1 MNKTWKRQVFRHTA
15 LYTAILMFS
24 HTGGGGGAQ
33 AQTQTQTHKYAIV
46 MNGQN
51 LPEVKWGQDYKKL
64 AQKSNERQFTH
75 TTNFHIKKNV
85 TLSFNNID
93 EVVAEK
99 KDVVV
104 FGTATYLPPYG
115 KVSGFDADKLKK
127 RGDALGWIKTT
138 KPGLV
143 GYSYEGVTC
152 QNNYNNASSGCPE
165 LIYKT
170 QFSFG
175 QQGLKKKTTGGLDI
189 AEDKSRDNSPI
200 YKLQD
205 YPGLGVSFNLS
216 SESLVKSIKYNKII
230 SSFSEGV
237 TQQNGT
243 QNQHKD
249 KNLVYT
255 TGDYQY
261 KNKYSSRYVGQ
272 NEHSAIAFYLNAKL
286 HLLDKKNI
294 KNIAQGKTV
303 NLGTLKSYV
312 EPTAEWKNKRQ
323 NYFQGNWT
331 FEDKGTVSV
340 KLKLPEVKAG
350 RCVNKNNP
358 NPNAKAPSPAL
369 TAPALWFGPVQN
381 GKVQMYSASVSTY
394 PDSSSSQIFLQNL
407 SRKDDTS
414 KPGRYSLK
422 PLSTSEIKSKEPN
435 FTGRQ
440 TIIRLDGRVQQI
452 KLGQSNN
459 EVVGFNGNSNNATFG
474 IVSEGSFM
482 PDTSEWK
489 KVLLPWTVRVF
500 ADDSKFKEFNKEEKD
515 NKPKYSQKYRSRDNG
530 KRERNLGD
538 IVNSPIVA
546 VGGYLATSAN
556 DGMVHIFKK
565 GNGGD
570 ERNYSLKLSY
580 IPGTMPRKDI
590 ENKDSTLAKELRA
603 FAEKG
608 YVGDRYGVDGG
619 FVLRQVNLNG
629 KDHVFMFGAMGFGGR
644 GAYAL
649 DLTKADGSDPT
660 KASLFDVKD
669 NGNNGNNGNNRVEL
683 GYTVGTPQIGKTHNG
698 KYAAFLASGYATK
711 KIDDPTN
718 KTALYVYD
726 LENNGN
732 LIKKIEVKD
741 GKGGLSSPT
750 LVDKDLDGTVDIAYA
765 GDRGGKMYRFD
776 LSGQSPDQWT
786 VRPIFEGTK
795 PITSA
800 PAISQLK
807 DKRVVIFGTGSDL
820 SEEDVDNMEEQ
831 YIYGIFDDDT
841 ATTGTVNFSGS
852 GGGLLE
858 QVLSRDND
866 NKTLFLTDYKRS
878 DGSGSKGWVVKLK
891 DGQRVTVKP
900 TVVLRTA
907 FVTIRKY
914 NDGGCGAETAILG
927 INTADGGKLTKKSAR
942 PIVPDANKDVA
953 QYSGHKQTTKG
964 KSIPIGCMQKGNEI
978 VCPNGYVYDKPVN
991 VRYLDEKK
999 TDGFSTTADG
1009 DAGGSGIDPAGKRS
1023 GKNNRC
1029 FSQKGVRTLL
1039 MNDLDSLDIT
1049 GPTCGMKR
1057 ISWREV
1063 FY

>member
-1 MNKTWKRQVFRHTA
+1 
-15 LYTAILMFS
+15 MFS
-24 HTGGGGGAQ
+24 HTGGGGAM
-33 AQTQTQTHKYAIV
+33 AQTHKYAIIMNEGNQLEV
-46 MNGQN
+46 KQNGQYSTI
-51 LPEVKWGQDYKKL
+51 KDKDR
-64 AQKSNERQFTH
+64 EREYTYHNH
-75 TTNFHIKKNV
+75 TQGGSSV
-85 TLSFNNID
+85 SFNNSD
-93 EVVAEK
+93 ELVSQQSGTA
-99 KDVVV
+99 V

-115 KVSGFDADKLKK
+115 KVSGFDDKRLKE
-127 RGDALGWIKTT
+127 RGNAVNWIHTT
-138 KPGLV
+138 HPGLI
-143 GYSYEGVTC
+143 GYSYAGVIC
-152 QNNYNNASSGCPE
+152 RSHQCPQ
-165 LIYKT
+165 LVYKT
-170 QFSFG
+170 RFSFDNPDLAKRG
-175 QQGLKKKTTGGLDI
+175 GGLDRHT
-189 AEDKSRDNSPI
+189 EPSRDNSPI
-200 YKLQD
+200 YKLKD
-205 YPGLGVSFNLS
+205 HPWLGVSFNLGA
-216 SESLVKSIKYNKII
+216 EGTAKNGKTINKLV
-230 SSFSEGV
+230 SSFNEKNS
-237 TQQNGT
+237 N
-243 QNQHKD
+243 N
-249 KNLVYT
+249 NLVYT
-255 TGDYQY
+255 TEGRDISLGNWQRETTAMAY
-261 KNKYSSRYVGQ
+261 
-272 NEHSAIAFYLNAKL
+272 YLNAKL
-286 HLLDKKNI
+286 HLLDKKQIQNI
-294 KNIAQGKTV
+294 TDKTV
-303 NLGTLKSYV
+303 QLGVLKPSIDV
-312 EPTAEWKNKRQ
+312 KTQRTGLGGILAFHAKWDIKDTGQIP
-323 NYFQGNWT
+323 
-331 FEDKGTVSV
+331 V
-340 KLKLPEVKAG
+340 KLSLTQVKAG
-350 RCVNKNNP
+350 RCVNKANP
-358 NPNAKAPSPAL
+358 NPKAQALSPAL

-394 PDSSSSQIFLQNL
+394 PDSSSSRIFLQNL
-407 SRKDDTS
+407 KRKNDPN
-414 KPGRYSLK
+414 KPGRHSLE
-422 PLSTSEIKSKEPN
+422 PLNDTQIKSKEPS

-440 TIIRLDGRVQQI
+440 TIIRLDGGVQQI
-452 KLGQSNN
+452 KLQRN
-459 EVVGFNGNSNNATFG
+459 EVANFNSDNGTFG
-474 IVSEGSFM
+474 IVKEGSVV
-482 PDTSEWK
+482 PESNEWK
-489 KVLLPWTVRVF
+489 KVLLPWTVR
-500 ADDSKFKEFNKEEKD
+500 ASNDDGQFNTFNKEE
-515 NKPKYSQKYRSRDNG
+515 NNGKPKYSQKYRSRDTNNG
-530 KRERNLGD
+530 NRNLGD
-538 IVNSPIVA
+538 IINSPIVA

-565 GNGGD
+565 NGGGD
-570 ERNYSLKLSY
+570 DRNYSLKLSY

-590 ENKDSTLAKELRA
+590 QSQDSTLAKELRA

-619 FVLRQVNLNG
+619 FVLRQVELSG
-629 KDHVFMFGAMGFGGR
+629 QKHVFMFGAMGFGGR

-649 DLTKADGSDPT
+649 DLTKADGNDPT

-669 NGNNGNNGNNRVEL
+669 NGNNGNNGNNSVQL

-711 KIDDPTN
+711 TIDDQQN

-726 LENNGN
+726 LESSGT
-732 LIKKIEVKD
+732 LIKKIDVPG

-776 LSGQSPDQWT
+776 LSSQSPDQWT

-800 PAISQLK
+800 PAVSKLK

-820 SEEDVDNMEEQ
+820 SEEDVDKMDEQ

-841 ATTGTVNFSGS
+841 AATGTVNFTGT

-858 QVLSRDND
+858 QHLTEE

-914 NDGGCGAETAILG
+914 NDGGCGAQTAILG

-942 PIVPDANKDVA
+942 PIVPADNTAVA
-953 QYSGHKQTTKG
+953 QYSGHKKGING

-1009 DAGGSGIDPAGKRS
+1009 DAGGSGIDPDGKRS

>member
-1 MNKTWKRQVFRHTA
+1 
-15 LYTAILMFS
+15 
-24 HTGGGGGAQ
+24 
-33 AQTQTQTHKYAIV
+33 
-46 MNGQN
+46 
-51 LPEVKWGQDYKKL
+51 
-64 AQKSNERQFTH
+64 
-75 TTNFHIKKNV
+75 
-85 TLSFNNID
+85 
-93 EVVAEK
+93 
-99 KDVVV
+99 
-104 FGTATYLPPYG
+104 
-115 KVSGFDADKLKK
+115 
-127 RGDALGWIKTT
+127 
-138 KPGLV
+138 
-143 GYSYEGVTC
+143 
-152 QNNYNNASSGCPE
+152 
-165 LIYKT
+165 
-170 QFSFG
+170 
-175 QQGLKKKTTGGLDI
+175 
-189 AEDKSRDNSPI
+189 
-200 YKLQD
+200 
-205 YPGLGVSFNLS
+205 
-216 SESLVKSIKYNKII
+216 
-230 SSFSEGV
+230 
-237 TQQNGT
+237 
-243 QNQHKD
+243 
-249 KNLVYT
+249 
-255 TGDYQY
+255 
-261 KNKYSSRYVGQ
+261 
-272 NEHSAIAFYLNAKL
+272 
-286 HLLDKKNI
+286 
-294 KNIAQGKTV
+294 
-303 NLGTLKSYV
+303 
-312 EPTAEWKNKRQ
+312 
-323 NYFQGNWT
+323 
-331 FEDKGTVSV
+331 
-340 KLKLPEVKAG
+340 
-350 RCVNKNNP
+350 
-358 NPNAKAPSPAL
+358 AKAPSPAL
-369 TAPALWFGPVQN
+369 TAPALWFGSVQN
-381 GKVQMYSASVSTY
+381 GKAEMYSASVSTY
-394 PDSSSSQIFLQNL
+394 PDSSSSRIYLQNL
-407 SRKDDTS
+407 KRKTDTS
-414 KPGRYSLK
+414 RPGRYSLAD
-422 PLSTSEIKSKEPN
+422 LSVSDIQSKEPT

-440 TIIRLDGRVQQI
+440 TIIRLDGGVQQI
-452 KLGQSNN
+452 KLDKSNDAT
-459 EVVGFNGNSNNATFG
+459 GLNGNTNNNTFG
-474 IVSEGSFM
+474 IVKEYSVNPE
-482 PDTSEWK
+482 TNEWK
-489 KVLLPWTVRVF
+489 KVLLPWTVRGFSNDNEFV
-500 ADDSKFKEFNKEEKD
+500 KFNKESD
-515 NKPKYSQKYRSRDNG
+515 KYSQRYRIRENGNNSKRD
-530 KRERNLGD
+530 LGD

-546 VGGYLATSAN
+546 VGEYLATSAN

-565 GNGGD
+565 GNGD
-570 ERNYSLKLSY
+570 ARNYSLKLSY

-590 ENKDSTLAKELRA
+590 ESKDSTLAKELRA

-619 FVLRQVNLNG
+619 FVLREVERGG
-629 KDHVFMFGAMGFGGR
+629 KKHVFMFGAMGFGGR

-649 DLTKADGSDPT
+649 DLTKADDNDPT

-683 GYTVGTPQIGKTHNG
+683 GYTVGTPQIGKTHND

-711 KIDDPTN
+711 EITSGEN

-726 LENNGN
+726 LENNGT
-732 LIKKIEVKD
+732 LIRKIEVKD

-750 LVDKDLDGTVDIAYA
+750 LVDKDLDGIVDIAYA
-765 GDRGGKMYRFD
+765 GDRGGNMYRFD
-776 LSGQSPDQWT
+776 LSGQDPSQWT

-820 SEEDVDNMEEQ
+820 SEDDVDNTDEQ

-841 ATTGTVNFSGS
+841 ATTGSVNFSGS

-891 DGQRVTVKP
+891 EGQRVTVKP

-914 NDGGCGAETAILG
+914 TGTDKCGAETAILG

-942 PIVPDANKDVA
+942 PIVPADNTAVA

-964 KSIPIGCMQKGNEI
+964 KSIPIGCMQKGNET

-1057 ISWREV
+1057 ISWREI

>member
-1 MNKTWKRQVFRHTA
+1 
-15 LYTAILMFS
+15 
-24 HTGGGGGAQ
+24 
-33 AQTQTQTHKYAIV
+33 
-46 MNGQN
+46 MNGQK
-51 LPEVKWGQDYKKL
+51 LPEVKWGTGYRNL

-75 TTNFHIKKNV
+75 TSGFGIKKNV
-85 TLSFNNID
+85 TLSFNNTD
-93 EVVAEK
+93 EVVAQK
-99 KDVVV
+99 NGTVV
-104 FGTATYLPPYG
+104 FGAATYLPPYG
-115 KVSGFDADKLKK
+115 KVSGFDTAKLTE
-127 RGDALGWIKTT
+127 RGKAVDWIRTT
-138 KPGLV
+138 HPGLI
-143 GYSYEGVTC
+143 GYSYENVTC
-152 QNNYNNASSGCPE
+152 SNNYYNASSGCPE
-165 LIYKT
+165 LSYKT
-170 QFSFG
+170 QFTFG
-175 QQGLKKKTTGGLDI
+175 NQGLKRKTNGRLDI
-189 AEDKSRDNSPI
+189 DEDKSRDGSPI
-200 YKLQD
+200 YKLQN
-205 YPGLGVSFNLS
+205 YPWLGVSFNLS

-230 SSFSEGV
+230 SSFSEDV
-237 TQQNGT
+237 TQSNGT
-243 QNQHKD
+243 NSQYKD

-272 NEHSAIAFYLNAKL
+272 DEHSAVAFYLNAKL
-286 HLLDKKNI
+286 HLLDKKQI
-294 KNIAQGKTV
+294 QNIAQV
-303 NLGTLKSYV
+303 SELNFGTLRTLI
-312 EPTAEWKNKRQ
+312 EPTEEWKKKRT
-323 NYFQGNWT
+323 NFFQGGNWT
-331 FEDKGTVSV
+331 FEDKGEVSV

-422 PLSTSEIKSKEPN
+422 PLSMSEIKSKEPN

-440 TIIRLDGRVQQI
+440 TVIRLDSGVQQI
-452 KLGQSNN
+452 KLQGN
-459 EVVGFNGNSNNATFG
+459 EVANFNGNDGKNDTFG

-489 KVLLPWTVRVF
+489 KVLLPWTVR
-500 ADDSKFKEFNKEEKD
+500 ASNDDGQFNTFNKEE
-515 NKPKYSQKYRSRDNG
+515 NNGKPKYSQKYRSRDSS
-530 KRERNLGD
+530 KHERNLGD

-565 GNGGD
+565 GNGVD

-580 IPGTMPRKDI
+580 IPGTMPRQYFD
-590 ENKDSTLAKELRA
+590 NDTSALKDSTLAKELRA

-619 FVLRQVNLNG
+619 FVLRQVEWKGQNR
-629 KDHVFMFGAMGFGGR
+629 VFMFGAMGLGGR

-649 DLTKADGSDPT
+649 DLTKAENGDPT
-660 KASLFDVKD
+660 AVSLFDVKND
-669 NGNNGNNGNNRVEL
+669 KNKGNNSAEL
-683 GYTVGTPQIGKTHNG
+683 GYTVGTPQIGKTHDG

-711 KIDDPTN
+711 TIDSTEN
-718 KTALYVYD
+718 QTALYVYD
-726 LENNGN
+726 LESSGT
-732 LIKKIEVKD
+732 LIKKIEVPNS
-741 GKGGLSSPT
+741 KGGLSSPT

-765 GDRGGKMYRFD
+765 GDRGGNMYRFD
-776 LSGQSPDQWT
+776 LSSQDPKQWSA
-786 VRPIFEGTK
+786 RAIFSGNK

-820 SEEDVDNMEEQ
+820 SEDDVLSTSEQ
-831 YIYGIFDDDT
+831 YIYGIFDDDMV
-841 ATTGTVNFSGS
+841 ANNVNVKLSGL

-858 QVLSRDND
+858 QHLTQED
-866 NKTLFLTDYKRS
+866 KTLFLTDYKRS
-878 DGSGSKGWVVKLK
+878 DGSGDKGWVVKLEA
-891 DGQRVTVKP
+891 GQRVTVKP

-907 FVTIRKY
+907 FVTIHKY
-914 NDGGCGAETAILG
+914 TGNDKCGAETAILG

-953 QYSGHKQTTKG
+953 QYSGHKKGTNG
-964 KSIPIGCMQKGNEI
+964 KSIPIGCMEKNGGT

-1009 DAGGSGIDPAGKRS
+1009 DAGGSGIDPAGKRA

-1063 FY
+1063 FF